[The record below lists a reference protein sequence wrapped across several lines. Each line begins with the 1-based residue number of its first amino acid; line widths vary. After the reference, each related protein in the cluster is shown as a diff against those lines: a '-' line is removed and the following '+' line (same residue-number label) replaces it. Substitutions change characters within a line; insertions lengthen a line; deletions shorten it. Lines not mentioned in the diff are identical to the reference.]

1 MKNEKIICAP
11 VSQLQKRF
19 NLPLQA
25 WSVSVS
31 EINQIETIF
40 VDRPVAETDFSLK
53 QLIPYA
59 ILFNEDGKLLTYRRH
74 GSEKRLSGIQSIGIG
89 GHVNDKDVGVTIFDK
104 LVSGMIREIKE
115 EVGLSLLLSQIQLLG
130 MINEDETE
138 VGYCHIGI
146 VFKVQLTNETLSFE
160 NEIAD
165 ADWAD
170 LRDIELSNF
179 ELWSRLALKLIKNQ
193 SQQSQ

>member
-1 MKNEKIICAP
+1 MKNEKIMCVP
-11 VSQLQKRF
+11 ETQLQKSF

-25 WSVSVS
+25 WKVSVS
-31 EINQIETIF
+31 EINQIEAIF

-53 QLIPYA
+53 QLIPYT
-59 ILFNEDGKLLTYRRH
+59 ILFNEDGKLLTYRRR

-89 GHVNDKDVGVTIFDK
+89 GHVNDKDVGVTTFDT
-104 LVSGMIREIKE
+104 LVNGMIREIKE

-146 VFKVQLTNETLSFE
+146 VFKVQLANETLSFD

-170 LRDIELSNF
+170 PRDIELSNF

-193 SQQSQ
+193 NQQS